1 MTRPTWMTAQALSRG
16 LAVRKAAVRKAA
28 AGKAAAGKAAAGK
41 AAAGKAAAGKAGREA
56 AMVVRRVLIVDCA
69 VDRAVRQGHG
79 AGR

>member
-16 LAVRKAAVRKAA
+16 LAVRKAAVR
-28 AGKAAAGKAAAGK
+28 K

>member
-16 LAVRKAAVRKAA
+16 LAVRKAAVR
-28 AGKAAAGKAAAGK
+28 KAAAGKAAAGK